1 MVDVA
6 GSARHS
12 SAGGLLDLF
21 EECQRE
27 EAARHGAGDAV
38 FRGLLAAANVAANEE
53 RERYASH
60 EATESANSSRVVE
73 AFLGLVRR
81 EVRAVVDCELTALRS
96 SSSAPS
102 AAPRLCHFGGDRG
115 PRSAAASSLGVTDL
129 PPGHSLEDERLC
141 SISERAAPSTSASS
155 CVGSPLCPPM
165 QSLCGA
171 CGNIAH
177 HGFPKATAAAG
188 MSGCGDG
195 AAATA
200 AATAAA
206 AEAKAAA
213 AEAAAEAA
221 TAREELEELRH
232 ALAGLRE
239 ALDRTWKTEAELR
252 AEGDQEVEARLA
264 EQLGGGRGGEQRLEG
279 LEETLA
285 QVSSS
290 VGSLARLQVELGSE
304 AKLRQEA
311 DGRLQVFLKDFR
323 AHVVG
328 ELEEMWAKHQQMT
341 VGVEAVRSFVVQ
353 ALSTA
358 AAEASAAAPGD
369 FVSPRLI
376 TGPDELE
383 VSFAGEMAWGGSPPR
398 GCDGAAAAGSAGGS
412 TPSSPPRLGGCR
424 TPPASAL
431 GASAPSRL
439 LPATVVA
446 PSVVEGPK
454 PSSYTPAY
462 GAPSAAHRWSSAAPG
477 LRSAGPHT

>member
-12 SAGGLLDLF
+12 SGGGLLDLF

-27 EAARHGAGDAV
+27 EAARHGSGDAV
-38 FRGLLAAANVAANEE
+38 FRGLLAAANVAADEE

-60 EATESANSSRVVE
+60 EATGSANSSRVVE
-73 AFLGLVRR
+73 ALLGLVRR

-115 PRSAAASSLGVTDL
+115 PRSAAASSLGATDL

-155 CVGSPLCPPM
+155 CVGSPLCRPKH
-165 QSLCGA
+165 SLCGA
-171 CGNIAH
+171 CGNVAH
-177 HGFPKATAAAG
+177 HGFPKATAAAC
-188 MSGCGDG
+188 MSACGDG

-200 AATAAA
+200 AAAAAA

-264 EQLGGGRGGEQRLEG
+264 EQLGGGGGGGGQRLEG
-279 LEETLA
+279 LEEKLA

-341 VGVEAVRSFVVQ
+341 AGVEAVRSFVVQ

-398 GCDGAAAAGSAGGS
+398 GS

-431 GASAPSRL
+431 GALAPSRL

-446 PSVVEGPK
+446 PSVVEGPVPCCYAPASGV
-454 PSSYTPAY
+454 PSSAC
-462 GAPSAAHRWSSAAPG
+462 GWSNAAPG
-477 LRSAGPHT
+477 LRSATPHA